1 MLVTG
6 TEYPAKLNLKL
17 KTRRLSDSAADW
29 QLVEAPWPLSVWER
43 HEVISGCPAYQCPA
57 SAGVTGGP
65 DLSCRPRPRPAS
77 VWLSRRSARAQGSE
91 SESVTDS

>member
-1 MLVTG
+1 VLVTG

-57 SAGVTGGP
+57 SAGVAGGP
-65 DLSCRPRPRPAS
+65 QLPAQTAACQCVAVAALSS
-77 VWLSRRSARAQGSE
+77 GSGSE